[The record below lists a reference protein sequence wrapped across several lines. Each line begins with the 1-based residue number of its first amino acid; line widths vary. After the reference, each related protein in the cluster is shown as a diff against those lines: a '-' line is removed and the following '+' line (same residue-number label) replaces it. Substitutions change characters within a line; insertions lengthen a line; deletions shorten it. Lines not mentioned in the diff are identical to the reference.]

1 MNRANEIEFWRYNCR
16 DSVATW
22 EIDDEQMR
30 RVGRMDQKRQN
41 IVKFQNDLFW
51 PLWRMSQ
58 RGIRIDLE
66 KRDEIRKQLVQFQS
80 DRQYWIESCLG
91 HQINLSSPQQVQ
103 HLFYDDFKQPPIRRF
118 KQGKWVNSCD
128 DKALESIAEKEPL
141 LRQFVKNIQEHRSC
155 GRILETFIDGAE
167 LRDGRICCHY
177 DITGTKT
184 DRFAHKKT
192 IFGYGTNLGNIPA
205 NSKPAPGE
213 LLLPNVREMFIP
225 DEGMTYFDV
234 DLDSADLNIVAW
246 ESGCQELKDMILGGF
261 KVYVEIAKEYYHD
274 QTINKEHWAY
284 KLFKSLCHGTNYLG
298 QAAGLA
304 RRLGLSVYE
313 VGKIQKWYFKRF
325 PEIQTWQKSVIKQIN
340 ERGWIENVFGRRCYF
355 LGKISDKSYREGIAW
370 IPQSTVARI
379 IDIGLV
385 RIDALEQNES
395 VPIYL
400 LNQVHDS
407 LDGEYP
413 TDLEESLGLKKKII
427 ECCSVE
433 LPYADPRIIPADIHT
448 SVNNWAECK

>member
-1 MNRANEIEFWRYNCR
+1 MNRINEIEYWRYNCR
-16 DSVATW
+16 DAVATF

-30 RVGRMDQKRQN
+30 RVGQWDQKRQD
-41 IVKFQNDLFW
+41 IVKFQNDMFW
-51 PLWRMSQ
+51 PLWRMTE
-58 RGIRIDLE
+58 RGIRIDLK
-66 KRDEIRKQLVQFQS
+66 KREEIRKELMLVAAE
-80 DRQYWIESCLG
+80 RLTWIEEAIGHPLNLASPKQMKTFFYSDLG
-91 HQINLSSPQQVQ
+91 QKEVKN
-103 HLFYDDFKQPPIRRF
+103 Y
-118 KQGKWVNSCD
+118 KQGKWSVSCD
-128 DKALESIAEKEPL
+128 DKALTKIAEREPL
-141 LRQFVKNIQEHRSC
+141 LRPLIKRIQDYRSC
-155 GRILETFIDGAE
+155 ERILETFIDGAE
-167 LRDGRICCHY
+167 LRDGRICCNY

-225 DEGMTYFDV
+225 DEGMTYFDA

-246 ESGCQELKDMILGGF
+246 ESGCKELQQMILEGY
-261 KVYVEIAKEYYHD
+261 KVYVEIAKEYYHNPKID
-274 QTINKEHWAY
+274 KEHWAY

-304 RRLGLSVYE
+304 GRLGLSVYE
-313 VGKIQKWYFKRF
+313 VGKIQKWYFQKF
-325 PEIQTWQKSVIKQIN
+325 PEIRDWQNEIKKQIN
-340 ERGWIENVFGRRCYF
+340 GRGWIENVFGRRCYF
-355 LGKISDKSYREGIAW
+355 LGRISDESYRKGIAW

-385 RIDALEQNES
+385 RIDALEQLRQI
-395 VPIYL
+395 PIYL

-413 TDLEESLGLKKKII
+413 TDLEEKLGLKQKII

-433 LPYADPRIIPADIHT
+433 LPYENPRTIPADVHT
-448 SVNNWAECK
+448 STISWGHCK

>member
-1 MNRANEIEFWRYNCR
+1 MNRTNEIEYWRYNCR
-16 DSVATW
+16 DSVATF
-22 EIDDEQMR
+22 EIDEEQMR
-30 RVGRMDQKRQN
+30 RVGLMDQKRQD

-66 KRDEIRKQLVQFQS
+66 KRDEIRNQLIQYQK
-80 DRQYWIESCLG
+80 DRQKWIEDSLG
-91 HQINLSSPQQVQ
+91 HVINLSSPQQVQ
-103 HLFYDDFKQPPIRRF
+103 KLFYNDFAIPPVKRF
-118 KQGKWVNSCD
+118 KQGKWVASAD

-141 LRQFVKNIQEHRSC
+141 LKQFVKNIQEHRSC

-167 LRDGRICCHY
+167 LRNGRICCHY

-246 ESGCQELKDMILGGF
+246 ESKCKEMQQMILEGY

-274 QTINKEHWAY
+274 PKINKEHWAY

-304 RRLGLSVYE
+304 RRLGLSNYE
-313 VGKIQKWYFKRF
+313 VAKIQKWYFGRF
-325 PEIQTWQKSVIKQIN
+325 KEIKDWQKEIINQIDQ
-340 ERGWIENVFGRRCYF
+340 RGWIENVFGRRNYF
-355 LGKISDKSYREGIAW
+355 LGRISDKSYREGIAW

-385 RIDALEQNES
+385 RIDQAEQIDS
-395 VPIYL
+395 IPIYL

-433 LPYADPRIIPADIHT
+433 LNYENPRTIPVDIHT
-448 SVNNWAECK
+448 STISWGHCK